1 MTSTTGRRDPAT
13 DEEFLAQL
21 YKGGELLAAGKVN
34 EAKDHLERAYQL
46 HPKNEKAQNLLGLT
60 YFKLGQFE
68 LASTIY
74 EQLVNENPVDPT
86 LRVNLGLVYLKT
98 NNLTRSVRE
107 FETATDLEPGHKK
120 AHNYLGLAL
129 AQAGDYARAREH
141 FVISGSDA
149 MAEKMARAMV
159 SATAPATVKMSPPP
173 DAPPPQDPPPLPA
186 VTAPPPP
193 SPPQRGEDVQ
203 IEMMSEEEDVPAELD
218 APPPLPRQM
227 PPPLPPSA
235 VTLVSQAQSMG
246 GADGPPLPQPGFEEM
261 PETRMPTSL
270 HSDWGAQFGMDEEPP
285 ARAERVPPPPLSQ
298 PNVVVS
304 DDIQFAED
312 EGPSAATSEA
322 AVATGM
328 QVPASVMTETSSDEM
343 PLVEGD
349 VVEAMVEEVPAESAP
364 LVMVEQNVLVP
375 VEDQGGL
382 SEQPLPTE
390 NEPMVATPTPD
401 PDPEQSWAGV
411 APSEEETQ
419 SWDAAPAEQ
428 AQQTQSWDAPNE
440 QTQSWDAGPA
450 DDAPLPDPV
459 WDGPMPA
466 AEVAA
471 EPVAAEEPLP
481 LWVTGEA
488 AAEPQPEPSA
498 GQTQQWGNADPGD
511 ARTERWDQQE
521 APPEDAPT
529 EQWSNTAK
537 ETATNWNES
546 AAPSDELSDVATPP
560 PAAPEIQPGFQALAV
575 PRLTDLGPKL
585 DYAHSPTTGPFH
597 IGPEGLALAVSG
609 EMLSRL
615 SGLVAV
621 VGGVDALPEMRRNRG
636 RPIDQSFGD
645 GANQLQRIKGHGTM
659 YLDPGKASFQAI
671 DLNDEGAYLREERV
685 FAFEEA
691 VAFENG
697 RLSAEGITIDMVHL
711 KGHGAVLLK
720 LDGVLK
726 AIGVP
731 PGTPLKVPLAR
742 LVGWYG
748 QVSPRLRVFV
758 GQATVE
764 LTGEGYALLASPT

>member
-1 MTSTTGRRDPAT
+1 MTGASVRRDPAT

-68 LASTIY
+68 RASTIY
-74 EQLVNENPVDPT
+74 EQLVNENPADPT

-159 SATAPATVKMSPPP
+159 SAEAPVTVKMSPPP
-173 DAPPPQDPPPLPA
+173 EAPPEPVPPPA
-186 VTAPPPP
+186 VTAPAPP
-193 SPPQRGEDVQ
+193 SAPRPEEVQ
-203 IEMMSEEEDVPAELD
+203 IEMMSDEEDVPVELD
-218 APPPLPRQM
+218 APAPMQA
-227 PPPLPPSA
+227 PSA

-261 PETRMPTSL
+261 PHLKTL
-270 HSDWGAQFGMDEEPP
+270 HSDWGAQFGMDEQPP
-285 ARAERVPPPPLSQ
+285 AAQPPT
-298 PNVVVS
+298 VVVS
-304 DDIQFAED
+304 DELSFADD

-328 QVPASVMTETSSDEM
+328 QVPASVMTEAVSDEM

-349 VVEAMVEEVPAESAP
+349 VVEATVEEVPMDSAP
-364 LVMVEQNVLVP
+364 VVMVEQNVLVP
-375 VEDQGGL
+375 VEDQGAL
-382 SEQPLPTE
+382 SDQPLPADH
-390 NEPMVATPTPD
+390 EPMVAVQEEAPSAQAEQSWQAPVTPES
-401 PDPEQSWAGV
+401 EQSWAGV
-411 APSEEETQ
+411 APTSSEPEQQQWAEEAPPANQ
-419 SWDAAPAEQ
+419 WSDPAASEDPASQQYAEAASEDPASQQYAGAASEDPASQQYAGGASGEAQQWADAPAE
-428 AQQTQSWDAPNE
+428 
-440 QTQSWDAGPA
+440 
-450 DDAPLPDPV
+450 DAPLPDPV
-459 WDGPMPA
+459 WDGPQA
-466 AEVAA
+466 AV
-471 EPVAAEEPLP
+471 EEPASEALP
-481 LWVTGEA
+481 SWVTGA
-488 AAEPQPEPSA
+488 GPSA
-498 GQTQQWGNADPGD
+498 
-511 ARTERWDQQE
+511 
-521 APPEDAPT
+521 PE
-529 EQWSNTAK
+529 E
-537 ETATNWNES
+537 
-546 AAPSDELSDVATPP
+546 APSDERPTPP
-560 PAAPEIQPGFQALAV
+560 EVQPGFQALLV
-575 PRLTDLGPKL
+575 PRLTDLGPTL
-585 DYAHSPTTGPFH
+585 DYAHSPHTGPFH
-597 IGPEGLALAVSG
+597 IGPEGLALAING

-621 VGGVDALPEMRRNRG
+621 VGGVDAQPEMRRNRG
-636 RPIDQSFGD
+636 RPIDEAFGE
-645 GANQLQRIKGHGTM
+645 GVNQLQRVKGHGTM
-659 YLDPGKASFQAI
+659 YLELGKANFQAI
-671 DLNDEGAYLREERV
+671 DLDDEGCYLREERV
-685 FAFEEA
+685 FAFEES

-697 RLSAEGITIDMVHL
+697 RLAAEGITVDMVHL

-720 LDGVLK
+720 LDGALK

-748 QVSPRLRVFV
+748 HVAPRLRVFV

-764 LTGEGYALLASPT
+764 LTGEGYALLASPS